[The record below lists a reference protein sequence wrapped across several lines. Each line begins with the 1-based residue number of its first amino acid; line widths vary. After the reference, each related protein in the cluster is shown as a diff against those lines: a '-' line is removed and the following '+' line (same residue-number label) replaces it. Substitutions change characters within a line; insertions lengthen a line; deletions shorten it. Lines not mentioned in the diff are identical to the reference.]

1 MDKLKAS
8 WLKSHHC
15 LMAAEALGNDHIRFV
30 GGAVRNSLMDLPVC
44 DIDAAT
50 DYRPEKAM
58 KLLKD
63 KGFKVIP
70 TGIDHGTV
78 TAVLGGDVIEVTT
91 LRRDVETDG
100 RRAVVAFTN
109 EWQADAE
116 RRDFTINAIYASI
129 DGILFDPCAGI
140 ADIKEGRIRF
150 IGSAEERIQEDALRI
165 LRLFRFQA
173 HYGRV
178 PLELDA
184 LSAVKKMVALIDG
197 LSVERIS
204 GELNK
209 LILATNPSAVLKIMQ
224 ELGVLKRCMHNAKI
238 DVQALNALIEIEANY
253 KTPIKALRRLLA
265 LTSCHA
271 SSVLK
276 SWNCSNKA
284 QKHALLCEELMAG
297 LERVP
302 PTVLEWQKLIYRYNH
317 DVVIDCYLI
326 SKRGEHDQGAF
337 ESLRD
342 WDIPIFPVAGA
353 DMLRLGHEA
362 GPELGKH
369 LKDLEKQWLQEDFGP
384 SQEELLERLPKVDQ
398 HG

>member
-8 WLKSHHC
+8 WLKSRHC
-15 LMAAEALGNDHIRFV
+15 LMAAEALGAEHIRFV
-30 GGAVRNSLMDLPVC
+30 GGAVRNSLMGLPVC

-50 DYRPEKAM
+50 DHHPEKAM
-58 KLLKD
+58 KLLKT

-78 TAVLGGDVIEVTT
+78 TAVLDGDVIEVTT

-116 RRDFTINAIYASI
+116 RRDFTINAIYAAI
-129 DGILFDPCAGI
+129 DGTLFDPCAGI

-150 IGSAEERIQEDALRI
+150 IGSAEDRIQEDALRI

-178 PLELDA
+178 PLEPEA
-184 LSAVKKMVALIDG
+184 LSAVKKMIALIDG

-204 GELNK
+204 DELNK
-209 LILATNPSAVLKIMQ
+209 LILAVNPNAVLKIMQ
-224 ELGVLKRCMHNAKI
+224 EAGVLKRCMNGSPI
-238 DVQALNALIEIEANY
+238 DLQALNALIEREASY
-253 KTPIKALRRLLA
+253 KVPIKALRRLLA
-265 LTSCHA
+265 LTGCHA
-271 SSVLK
+271 SGLLK

-297 LERVP
+297 LGEGTL
-302 PTVLEWQKLIYRYNH
+302 TVLEWKKLIYRYNH
-317 DVVIDCYLI
+317 AVVVDCYLM
-326 SKRGEHDQGAF
+326 SNAGEHDQSLF
-337 ESLRD
+337 EALRD

-353 DMLRLGHEA
+353 DMLRLGYEP
-362 GPELGKH
+362 GPELGKL
-369 LKDLEKQWLQEDFGP
+369 LKDLEKQWLKEDFEP
-384 SQEELLERLPKVDQ
+384 SHEVLLERLPKINRND
-398 HG
+398 

>member
-1 MDKLKAS
+1 MDKLKAP
-8 WLKSHHC
+8 WLKSRLC
-15 LMAAEALGNDHIRFV
+15 LMAAEALGAEHIRFV
-30 GGAVRNSLMDLPVC
+30 GGAVRNSLMGLPVF

-50 DYRPEKAM
+50 DYLPEKAM
-58 KLLKD
+58 KLLKA
-63 KGFKVIP
+63 KGFNVIP

-78 TAVLGGDVIEVTT
+78 TAVLDGDVIEVTT

-109 EWQADAE
+109 EWKTDAE

-129 DGILFDPCAGI
+129 DGTLFDPCAGI
-140 ADIKEGRIRF
+140 ADIDEGRIRF
-150 IGSAEERIQEDALRI
+150 IGSAEERIREDALRI

-178 PLELDA
+178 PLEQDA
-184 LSAVKKMVALIDG
+184 LSAVKKTVALIDG

-209 LILATNPSAVLKIMQ
+209 LILATNPIAVLKIMQ
-224 ELGVLKRCMHNAKI
+224 KAGVLKRCMGDSPI
-238 DVQALNALIEIEANY
+238 DLQAMSALIEIEASY
-253 KTPIKALRRLLA
+253 KVPIKALRRLLA
-265 LTSCHA
+265 LTDCHA
-271 SSVLK
+271 SSLLK

-284 QKHALLCEELMAG
+284 QKHALLCEDLMAG
-297 LERVP
+297 LGRGSL
-302 PTVLEWQKLIYRYNH
+302 TVLEWKKLIYRYNH
-317 DVVIDCYLI
+317 EVVSDCYLI
-326 SKRGEHDQGAF
+326 SDAGERDQATF
-337 ESLRD
+337 EALRD

-353 DMLRLGHEA
+353 DLLQRGYES

-369 LKDLEKQWLQEDFGP
+369 LKDLEKQWLKEDFAP
-384 SQEELLERLPKVDQ
+384 SHEMLLERLPKIER